1 MDYFLIKESIA
12 YCFMEKDKALGG
24 LSGEQLGIFLKVI
37 QSRKKSLTS
46 WLSNQKHCEFQTG

>member
-12 YCFMEKDKALGG
+12 YCFMKKDKALGG

-37 QSRKKSLTS
+37 QSRKKSLT
-46 WLSNQKHCEFQTG
+46 